1 VFCNRG
7 TSGIDGSTSTAIGA
21 LSLIKLTVLLPEI
34 LGFVHSNALWN
45 NYIPKKFKI
54 ILINNGGGGIL
65 EFYQVM
71 KKPCFLI
78 LILKPHIV

>member
-1 VFCNRG
+1 MAVHQQRLEAVAN
-7 TSGIDGSTSTAIGA
+7 D
-21 LSLIKLTVLLPEI
+21 KLTVLLPEI
-34 LGFVHSNALWN
+34 LFCMTVTLCGIIFLKN
-45 NYIPKKFKI
+45 FKI

-71 KKPCFLI
+71 KKRLFLI

>member
-1 VFCNRG
+1 MAVHQQRLE
-7 TSGIDGSTSTAIGA
+7 
-21 LSLIKLTVLLPEI
+21 LSQMINSLFYYRRYWVLYD
-34 LGFVHSNALWN
+34 SNALWN
-45 NYIPKKFKI
+45 NYIPKNFKI

-71 KKPCFLI
+71 KKRLFLI